1 MAGSEIT
8 PKHDSTLGLIFRL
21 NALWAEV
28 DTPAKTGDYDGWN
41 NTLDRIYCNLLY
53 RNKLEVVKD
62 KNDVIISM
70 KLSDDDEK
78 EYSFLSKKIVKYKNL
93 SKRITGKTKKGVPKR
108 KIAKSLWYKSVMLKD
123 IWLRKYMN
131 GLKLYIKE
139 TKSTPGTAMWGGS
152 K

>member
-28 DTPAKTGDYDGWN
+28 DIPAKNGNYDAWN
-41 NTLDRIYCNLLY
+41 NVLDRIYCNLLY
-53 RNKLEVVKD
+53 RNDLEIKKD
-62 KNDVIISM
+62 SEDKIIGVE
-70 KLSDDDEK
+70 LSDEDEK
-78 EYSFLSKKIVKYKNL
+78 IHKYLSSEIAKWKKLYFKVH
-93 SKRITGKTKKGVPKR
+93 GKTKNGLDKKKLVR
-108 KIAKSLWYKSVMLKD
+108 SRWYKSVMLKD

-131 GLKLYIKE
+131 NLKLYIKE
-139 TKSTPGTAMWGGS
+139 TKQTPGTAMWGG